1 VLPSLANIRCCD
13 SGKGGGRGAPQA
25 GGEEGGAA
33 GGRRWGGA
41 PQAGGCE
48 KSEKKKK
55 KERAGIGRDKEI
67 MYCFSSRVFVK
78 MLTQPVRYEASQ
90 PCSAGGSILDM
101 PISSFLHFGISIHR
115 CPTLSVGNNI

>member
-1 VLPSLANIRCCD
+1 MNLIRAVAVLSRSGGTFVAVFSVAQAKCCLFRRIF
-13 SGKGGGRGAPQA
+13 GVPTGARGGGRGAPQA

-55 KERAGIGRDKEI
+55 ERAGIGRDKKI
-67 MYCFSSRVFVK
+67 MYCFS
-78 MLTQPVRYEASQ
+78 
-90 PCSAGGSILDM
+90 
-101 PISSFLHFGISIHR
+101 
-115 CPTLSVGNNI
+115 